1 MIGARVPI
9 AYLTSP
15 ARNRAT
21 TLAAYHCF
29 CACCFG
35 HATIRFCKVNRAFVR
50 CLVYL
55 ERPFNQL
62 RSPRRRNCCAQCR
75 QATLPLW
82 RDTCTPHA
90 NRLHEVQNHVI
101 SALQL
106 RSTFVG

>member
-1 MIGARVPI
+1 MLGARVSI

-15 ARNRAT
+15 ARNRT
-21 TLAAYHCF
+21 TSLTAHECF
-29 CACCFG
+29 RAGCFG
-35 HATIRFCKVNRAFVR
+35 HTTIGFAKVDRAFVR
-50 CLVYL
+50 CFVDL
-55 ERPFNQL
+55 ELSFHQS

-82 RDTCTPHA
+82 RDTCIPHE
-90 NRLHEVQNHVI
+90 NRLQEVQNQAM